1 MSKVDT
7 TRLPML
13 PAGIVTV
20 VLSSAVAQAQN
31 TTVIEE
37 KQVLTRPISQTI
49 VIERKTVADA
59 PLKCSNYDKRFSD
72 LLDQINLGESR
83 GWLTAEK
90 AQELRN
96 WRAGVVK
103 ELALFRDAAGGILG
117 GSDAAQLERHTNGL
131 AFMINK
137 EIGAGSAIAGVN
149 APVY

>member
-7 TRLPML
+7 TKLPL
-13 PAGIVTV
+13 LLAGIVTV
-20 VLSSAVAQAQN
+20 VLSASAVAQT

-37 KQVLTRPISQTI
+37 KRILTQPTQQTI
-49 VIERKTVADA
+49 IIEQKAVADA
-59 PLKCSNYDKRFSD
+59 PLKCSNYDKRLSD

-83 GWLTAEK
+83 GWLTAQK

-96 WRAGVVK
+96 WRADVVK
-103 ELALFRDAAGGILG
+103 ELALFRDGAAGLLTGP
-117 GSDAAQLERHTNGL
+117 DATQLERHTNSL
-131 AFMINK
+131 AYMINK